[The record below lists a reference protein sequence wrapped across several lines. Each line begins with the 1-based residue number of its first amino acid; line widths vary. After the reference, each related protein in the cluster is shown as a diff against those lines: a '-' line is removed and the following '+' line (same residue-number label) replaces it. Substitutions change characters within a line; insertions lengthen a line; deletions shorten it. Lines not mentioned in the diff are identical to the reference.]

1 MVGIDYIVIVLYFL
15 GLVGVSLWVSRSIKS
30 SADMFIAG
38 RNSSWWLSGMST
50 YMTLFSASTFVIWGG
65 VAYRSG
71 FVAVL
76 IGNILGFASF
86 LVGRYLSGKWR
97 QMSIKSPGEYLTIR
111 FGKRSLNF
119 YTLLGIIGRGFHTA
133 VALYAISVVMSTL
146 MTLPEGHFMAD
157 PETGNLAVG
166 WGILILGVITLLY
179 TVLGGFL
186 AVLMTDVIQFGVLIA
201 VVIFMI
207 PLSINA
213 IGGLDNFIAG
223 APEGYFIPVS
233 GEYPWFWLI
242 LWFFVNSFTI
252 GGDWPF
258 VQRYISVPT
267 ASDARKSTYL
277 VGALYLLTPLI
288 WYFPAM
294 VFRQM
299 VPDANPEQA
308 YILMSKAVLMKG
320 MLGVMLAAMVS
331 ATLSTV
337 SGTLNVFANVFTY
350 DIYGDRHPEVDE
362 KRLIRIGRIFTF
374 AFGAAI
380 VALALLIPY
389 AGGAEK
395 VVVTVLTMI
404 IGPLYIPSVWGVF
417 SKRLTQKH
425 LLTAMIITYVC
436 SIFGLA
442 FKFSPAVRALFE
454 WINPNVLESVIGTV
468 VPVVLLMVMELRA
481 KAKGAIDPGYARVQ
495 SIIDPE
501 AEKQPSAEMARATKR
516 YSHMAVTCFVVTLLA
531 IAALLVLQLVTES
544 YELAVERI
552 MIGGVA
558 VMVGIAVVY
567 FVYRYFDS
575 KKDAKGKL

>member
-1 MVGIDYIVIVLYFL
+1 MVGIDYIVIVIYFL
-15 GLVGVSLWVSRSIKS
+15 GLIGVSMIVSRSIKS

-71 FVAVL
+71 VVAVL
-76 IGNILGFASF
+76 IGNILGLASF
-86 LVGRYLSGKWR
+86 LVGKYLSGKWR
-97 QMSIKSPGEYLTIR
+97 EMKISSPGEYLTIR

-133 VALYAISVVMSTL
+133 VALYAIAIVMSTL
-146 MTLPEGHFMAD
+146 MVLPEGHFMAGAD
-157 PETGNLAVG
+157 GHLSVS
-166 WGILILGVITLLY
+166 WGIVILGIITLLY

-186 AVLMTDVIQFGVLIA
+186 AVLMTDVIQFGVLIM

-213 IGGLDNFIAG
+213 VGGLGNFIAA
-223 APEGYFIPVS
+223 APEGYFTPVS
-233 GEYPWFWLI
+233 AEYPWFWLV
-242 LWFFVNSFTI
+242 LWVIVNSFTI

-267 ASDARKSTYL
+267 KSDAKKSTYL
-277 VGALYLLTPLI
+277 VGVLYLLTPLI

-294 VFRQM
+294 AYRM
-299 VPDANPEQA
+299 INPEANPEQA
-308 YILMSKAVLMKG
+308 YILMSDHVLMKG

-350 DIYGDRHPEVDE
+350 DIYGGKHPEVGE
-362 KRLIRIGRIFTF
+362 KGLIRVGRIFTF

-380 VALALLIPY
+380 ILLALLIPY

-404 IGPLYIPSVWGVF
+404 IGPLYVPSVWGVF
-417 SKRLTQKH
+417 SKRLTQKY
-425 LLTAMIITYVC
+425 LLIAMGITYLC
-436 SIFGLA
+436 GIFGLA
-442 FKFSPAVRALFE
+442 FKFNDTVRATFD
-454 WINPNVLESVIGTV
+454 WINPNVLEATIGTI
-468 VPVVLLMVMELRA
+468 VPMVLLGIMELWA
-481 KAKGAIDPGYARVQ
+481 KYKGTVDPGYERIQAIV
-495 SIIDPE
+495 DPNADVE
-501 AEKQPSAEMARATKR
+501 PSAEMKRATKR
-516 YSHMAVTCFVVTLLA
+516 YSHMAVTCFVVTLLS
-531 IAALLVLQLVTES
+531 IAALLVLQLFTDE
-544 YELAVERI
+544 YTPEVERI
-552 MIGGVA
+552 VIGAIV
-558 VMVGIAVVY
+558 VMTTIAVIY
-567 FVYRYFDS
+567 AIYRYIDTLRN
-575 KKDAKGKL
+575 GKS

>member
-1 MVGIDYIVIVLYFL
+1 MVGIDYIVIVIYFL
-15 GLVGVSLWVSRSIKS
+15 GLIAVSVLVSRSIKS

-65 VAYRSG
+65 VAFRSG

-86 LVGRYLSGKWR
+86 FVGRYLSGKWR
-97 QMSIKSPGEYLTIR
+97 EMKIKSPGEYLTIR

-133 VALYAISVVMSTL
+133 VALYAIAIVMSTL

-157 PETGNLAVG
+157 ASGHLAVS
-166 WGILILGVITLLY
+166 WAIVILGVITLLY
-179 TVLGGFL
+179 TILGGFL
-186 AVLMTDVIQFGVLIA
+186 AVLMTDVIQFGVLIT

-213 IGGLDNFIAG
+213 IGGLDNFVAN
-223 APEGYFIPVS
+223 APEGYFTPVS
-233 GEYPWFWLI
+233 AEYPWFWLI

-267 ASDARKSTYL
+267 VSDARKSTYL

-294 VFRQM
+294 VFRQIE
-299 VPDANPEQA
+299 PTANPEQA
-308 YILMSKAVLMKG
+308 YILMSDHVLMKG

-350 DIYGDRHPEVDE
+350 DIYGQKHPEVGE
-362 KRLIRIGRIFTF
+362 KRLILIGRIFTF

-380 VALALLIPY
+380 IALALLIPY

-395 VVVTVLTMI
+395 VVVTILTMI

-425 LLTAMIITYVC
+425 LLTAMIITYAC
-436 SIFGLA
+436 GIFGLA
-442 FKFSPAVRALFE
+442 FKFSDAVRANFE

-468 VPVVLLMVMELRA
+468 VPVILLSIMELWA
-481 KAKGAIDPGYARVQ
+481 KHKGTTDPGYERVQ
-495 SIIDPE
+495 AILDPQADRE
-501 AEKQPSAEMARATKR
+501 PSAEIKRATKR

-531 IAALLVLQLVTES
+531 IAALLVQQLIVES
-544 YELAVERI
+544 YDAAVERI
-552 MIGGVA
+552 MIGGIA

-567 FVYRYFDS
+567 AIYRYI
-575 KKDAKGKL
+575 DAKHN

>member
-1 MVGIDYIVIVLYFL
+1 
-15 GLVGVSLWVSRSIKS
+15 
-30 SADMFIAG
+30 
-38 RNSSWWLSGMST
+38 MST

-65 VAYRSG
+65 VAFRSG

-86 LVGRYLSGKWR
+86 FVGRYLSGKWR
-97 QMSIKSPGEYLTIR
+97 EMKIKSPGEYLTIR
-111 FGKRSLNF
+111 FGKSSLNF

-133 VALYAISVVMSTL
+133 VALYAIAIVMSTL

-157 PETGNLAVG
+157 ATGHLAVS
-166 WGILILGVITLLY
+166 WAIVILGVITLLY

-186 AVLMTDVIQFGVLIA
+186 AVLMTDVIQFGVLIT

-213 IGGLDNFIAG
+213 IGGLDNFIAN
-223 APEGYFIPVS
+223 APEGYFTPVS
-233 GEYPWFWLI
+233 AEYPWFWLI

-267 ASDARKSTYL
+267 VSDAKKSTYL

-294 VFRQM
+294 VFRQIE
-299 VPDANPEQA
+299 PTANPEQA
-308 YILMSKAVLMKG
+308 YILMSDHVLMKG

-350 DIYGDRHPEVDE
+350 DIYGQKHPEVGE

-380 VALALLIPY
+380 IALALLIPY

-395 VVVTVLTMI
+395 VVVTILTMI

-425 LLTAMIITYVC
+425 LLTAMIITYAC
-436 SIFGLA
+436 GIFGLA
-442 FKFSPAVRALFE
+442 FKFSEAVRANFE

-468 VPVVLLMVMELRA
+468 VPVILLSIMELWA
-481 KAKGAIDPGYARVQ
+481 KHKGTTDPGYERVQ
-495 SIIDPE
+495 AILDPQADRE
-501 AEKQPSAEMARATKR
+501 PSAEMKRATKR
-516 YSHMAVTCFVVTLLA
+516 YSHMAVSCFVVTLLA
-531 IAALLVLQLVTES
+531 IAALLVQQLIVES
-544 YELAVERI
+544 YDAAVERI
-552 MIGGVA
+552 MIGGIA

-567 FVYRYFDS
+567 AIYRYI
-575 KKDAKGKL
+575 DAKHN

>member
-1 MVGIDYIVIVLYFL
+1 MVGIDYIVIALYFL
-15 GLVGVSLWVSRSIKS
+15 GLIAVSVLVSRSIKS

-65 VAYRSG
+65 VAFRSG

-86 LVGRYLSGKWR
+86 FVGRYLTGKWR
-97 QMSIKSPGEYLTIR
+97 EMKIKSPGEYLTIR

-133 VALYAISVVMSTL
+133 VALYAIAVVMSTL
-146 MTLPEGHFMAD
+146 MTLPEGHFMA
-157 PETGNLAVG
+157 GANGHLSISWA
-166 WGILILGVITLLY
+166 IIILGVITLLY

-186 AVLMTDVIQFGVLIA
+186 AVLMTDVIQFGVLIT

-213 IGGLDNFIAG
+213 IGGLENFVAG
-223 APEGYFIPVS
+223 APDGYFTPVS
-233 GEYPWFWLI
+233 AEYPWFWLI

-267 ASDARKSTYL
+267 VSDARKSTYL

-294 VFRQM
+294 VFRQIE
-299 VPDANPEQA
+299 PGANPEQA
-308 YILMSKAVLMKG
+308 YILMSDHVLMKG

-350 DIYGDRHPEVDE
+350 DIYGQKHPEVGE
-362 KRLIRIGRIFTF
+362 KGLIRIGRIFTF

-380 VALALLIPY
+380 IALALLIPY

-395 VVVTVLTMI
+395 VVVTILTMI

-425 LLTAMIITYVC
+425 LLTAMIITYAC
-436 SIFGLA
+436 GIFGLA
-442 FKFSPAVRALFE
+442 FKFSDAVRATFE

-468 VPVVLLMVMELRA
+468 VPVILLSIMELWA
-481 KAKGAIDPGYARVQ
+481 KRKGTIDPGYARVQ
-495 SIIDPE
+495 AILDPQADIE
-501 AEKQPSAEMARATKR
+501 PSAEMKRATKH

-531 IAALLVLQLVTES
+531 IAALLVQQLITES
-544 YELAVERI
+544 YDAAVERI
-552 MIGGVA
+552 MIGGIA
-558 VMVGIAVVY
+558 VMVGIAILY
-567 FVYRYFDS
+567 AIYRYI
-575 KKDAKGKL
+575 DAKHN

>member
-15 GLVGVSLWVSRSIKS
+15 GLIGVSVWVSRSIKS

-71 FVAVL
+71 IVAAL

-86 LVGRYLSGKWR
+86 FVGRYLTGKWR
-97 QMSIKSPGEYLTIR
+97 EMKIKSPGEYLTIR
-111 FGKRSLNF
+111 FGKRSLSF
-119 YTLLGIIGRGFHTA
+119 YTLLGVIGRGFHTA
-133 VALYAISVVMSTL
+133 VALYAIAVVMSTL
-146 MTLPEGHFMAD
+146 MILPEGHFMAD
-157 PETGNLAVG
+157 AAGHLSVSWA
-166 WGILILGVITLLY
+166 ILILGVITLLY
-179 TVLGGFL
+179 TILGGFL
-186 AVLMTDVIQFGVLIA
+186 AVLMTDVVQFGVLIT

-207 PLSINA
+207 PLSIDA
-213 IGGLDNFIAG
+213 VGGFGNFVAS
-223 APEGYFIPVS
+223 APEGYFTPVS
-233 GEYPWFWLI
+233 AEYPWFWLI

-267 ASDARKSTYL
+267 ARDARKSTYL
-277 VGALYLLTPLI
+277 VGVLYLLTPII

-294 VFRQM
+294 AFRQI

-308 YILMSKAVLMKG
+308 YILMSSHVLMKG
-320 MLGVMLAAMVS
+320 MVGVMLAAMVS

-350 DIYGDRHPEVDE
+350 DIYGDKHPQVGE
-362 KRLIRIGRIFTF
+362 KGLIRVGRIFTF
-374 AFGAAI
+374 VFGAAI

-425 LLTAMIITYVC
+425 LLTAMVITYACGV
-436 SIFGLA
+436 FGLA
-442 FKFSPAVRALFE
+442 FKFSDAVRATFE

-468 VPVVLLMVMELRA
+468 VPVLLLTIMELWA
-481 KAKGAIDPGYARVQ
+481 KYKGTTDAGYERIQA
-495 SIIDPE
+495 IIDPQVDQE
-501 AEKQPSAEMARATKR
+501 PSEEMKRATKR

-531 IAALLVLQLVTES
+531 IALLLVYQLFAEQHTP
-544 YELAVERI
+544 AVERI
-552 MIGGVA
+552 MVWAVAIMIGI
-558 VMVGIAVVY
+558 GILY
-567 FVYRYFDS
+567 GVYRYI
-575 KKDAKGKL
+575 DAKRNADN

>member
-1 MVGIDYIVIVLYFL
+1 MVGIDYIVIVIYFL
-15 GLVGVSLWVSRSIKS
+15 GLIAVSVLVSRSIKS

-65 VAYRSG
+65 VAFRSG

-86 LVGRYLSGKWR
+86 FVGRYLSGKWR
-97 QMSIKSPGEYLTIR
+97 EMKIKSPGEYLTIR

-133 VALYAISVVMSTL
+133 VALYAIAIVMSTL
-146 MTLPEGHFMAD
+146 MTLPQGHFMAD
-157 PETGNLAVG
+157 ASGHLAVS
-166 WGILILGVITLLY
+166 WAIVILGVITLLY
-179 TVLGGFL
+179 TILGGFL
-186 AVLMTDVIQFGVLIA
+186 AVLMTDVIQFGVLIT

-213 IGGLDNFIAG
+213 IGGLDNFVAG
-223 APEGYFIPVS
+223 APEGYFTPVS
-233 GEYPWFWLI
+233 AEYPWFWLI

-267 ASDARKSTYL
+267 VSDAKKSTYL
-277 VGALYLLTPLI
+277 VGVLYLLTPLI

-294 VFRQM
+294 VFRQIE
-299 VPDANPEQA
+299 PTANPEQA
-308 YILMSKAVLMKG
+308 YILMSDHVLMKG

-350 DIYGDRHPEVDE
+350 DIYGQKHPEVGE
-362 KRLIRIGRIFTF
+362 KGLIRIGRIFTF

-380 VALALLIPY
+380 IALALLIPY

-395 VVVTVLTMI
+395 VVVTILTMI

-425 LLTAMIITYVC
+425 LLTAMIITYAC
-436 SIFGLA
+436 GIFGLA
-442 FKFSPAVRALFE
+442 FKFSDAVRANFE

-468 VPVVLLMVMELRA
+468 VPVILLSIMELWA
-481 KAKGAIDPGYARVQ
+481 KRKGTIDPGYARVQ
-495 SIIDPE
+495 AILDPQADTE
-501 AEKQPSAEMARATKR
+501 PSAEMKRATKR

-531 IAALLVLQLVTES
+531 IAALLVQQLFTES
-544 YELAVERI
+544 YDAAVERI
-552 MIGGVA
+552 MIGGIV

-567 FVYRYFDS
+567 AIYRYI
-575 KKDAKGKL
+575 DAKHN

>member
-1 MVGIDYIVIVLYFL
+1 MVGIDYIVIVIYFL
-15 GLVGVSLWVSRSIKS
+15 GLIGVSVWVSRSIKS

-97 QMSIKSPGEYLTIR
+97 QMKIKSPGEYLTIR
-111 FGKRSLNF
+111 FGKRSLDF

-146 MTLPEGHFMAD
+146 MVLPEGHFMAGAD
-157 PETGNLAVG
+157 GHLSVG
-166 WGILILGVITLLY
+166 WGIIILGVITLLY

-186 AVLMTDVIQFGVLIA
+186 AVLMTDVVQFGVLIT

-213 IGGLDNFIAG
+213 VGGLDNFIAS
-223 APEGYFIPVS
+223 APEGYFTPVS
-233 GEYPWFWLI
+233 AEYPWFWLI

-267 ASDARKSTYL
+267 VKDARKSTYL
-277 VGALYLLTPLI
+277 VGVLYLLTPLI

-294 VFRQM
+294 AFRQI

-308 YILMSKAVLMKG
+308 YILMSHHVLMKG

-350 DIYGDRHPEVDE
+350 DIYGRKHPEVGE
-362 KRLIRIGRIFTF
+362 KGLIRTGRIFTF

-417 SKRLTQKH
+417 SKRLNQRH
-425 LLTAMIITYVC
+425 LLTAMIITYGC
-436 SIFGLA
+436 GIFGLA
-442 FKFSPAVRALFE
+442 FKFSPAVRASFE

-468 VPVVLLMVMELRA
+468 VPATLLAIMELWERY
-481 KAKGAIDPGYARVQ
+481 KGRFDDGYQRVQ
-495 SIIDPE
+495 QIIDPDAD
-501 AEKQPSAEMARATKR
+501 AEPTVEMKRATTH
-516 YSHMAVTCFVVTLLA
+516 YSHMAITCFVVTLLA
-531 IAALLVLQLVTES
+531 IAALLLLQLFTGS
-544 YELAVERI
+544 YSAAVERI
-552 MIGGVA
+552 MIGGVT
-558 VMVGIAVVY
+558 VMVGIAIVY
-567 FVYRYFDS
+567 AIYRYIYAR
-575 KKDAKGKL
+575 KN

>member
-15 GLVGVSLWVSRSIKS
+15 GLIAVSVLVSRSIKS

-65 VAYRSG
+65 VAFRSG

-86 LVGRYLSGKWR
+86 FVGRYLSGKWR
-97 QMSIKSPGEYLTIR
+97 EMKIKSPGEYLTIR

-133 VALYAISVVMSTL
+133 VALYAIAIVMSTL
-146 MTLPEGHFMAD
+146 MTLPEGHYMAD
-157 PETGNLAVG
+157 ASGHLAVS
-166 WGILILGVITLLY
+166 WAIVILGIITLLY
-179 TVLGGFL
+179 TILGGFL
-186 AVLMTDVIQFGVLIA
+186 AVLMTDVIQFGVLIT

-213 IGGLDNFIAG
+213 IGGLDNFVAN
-223 APEGYFIPVS
+223 APEGYFTPVS
-233 GEYPWFWLI
+233 AEYPWFWLI

-267 ASDARKSTYL
+267 VSDAKKSTYL

-294 VFRQM
+294 VFRQIE
-299 VPDANPEQA
+299 PTANPEQA
-308 YILMSKAVLMKG
+308 YILMSDHVLMKG

-350 DIYGDRHPEVDE
+350 DIYGKKHPEVGE
-362 KRLIRIGRIFTF
+362 KGLIRIGRIFTF

-380 VALALLIPY
+380 IALALLIPY

-395 VVVTVLTMI
+395 VVVTILTMI

-425 LLTAMIITYVC
+425 LLTAMIITYAC
-436 SIFGLA
+436 GIFGLA
-442 FKFSPAVRALFE
+442 FKFSDAVRANFE

-468 VPVVLLMVMELRA
+468 VPVILLAIMELWA
-481 KAKGAIDPGYARVQ
+481 KHKGTIDPGYARVQ
-495 SIIDPE
+495 AILDPQADTE
-501 AEKQPSAEMARATKR
+501 PSAEMKRATKR

-531 IAALLVLQLVTES
+531 IAALLVQQLFTES
-544 YELAVERI
+544 YDAAVERI
-552 MIGGVA
+552 MVGGIA

-567 FVYRYFDS
+567 ANYRYI
-575 KKDAKGKL
+575 DAKHN

>member
-15 GLVGVSLWVSRSIKS
+15 GLIAVSLLVSRRIKS

-71 FVAVL
+71 IVAAL

-86 LVGRYLSGKWR
+86 FIGRYLSGKWR
-97 QMSIKSPGEYLTIR
+97 EMKIKSPGEYLTIR
-111 FGKRSLNF
+111 FGKHSLSF

-133 VALYAISVVMSTL
+133 VALYAISIVMSTL
-146 MTLPEGHFMAD
+146 MVLPEGHFMAGAD
-157 PETGNLAVG
+157 GHLSVS
-166 WGILILGVITLLY
+166 WGIIILGVITLLY

-186 AVLMTDVIQFGVLIA
+186 AVLMTDVIQFGVLIT
-201 VVIFMI
+201 VVMFMI

-213 IGGLDNFIAG
+213 VGGLENFVAS
-223 APEGYFIPVS
+223 APEGYFTPVS
-233 GEYPWFWLI
+233 NEYPWFWLI

-267 ASDARKSTYL
+267 VSDARKSTYL
-277 VGALYLLTPLI
+277 VGVLYLLTPII

-294 VFRQM
+294 AFRQI

-308 YILMSKAVLMKG
+308 YILMSEHVLMKG

-350 DIYGDRHPEVDE
+350 DIYGQKHPEVGE
-362 KRLIRIGRIFTF
+362 KGLIRTGRIFTF
-374 AFGAAI
+374 AFGTAI
-380 VALALLIPY
+380 TLLALLIPY

-425 LLTAMIITYVC
+425 LLSAMVITYC
-436 SIFGLA
+436 CGIFGLA
-442 FKFSPAVRALFE
+442 FKFSPTVRATFE

-468 VPVVLLMVMELRA
+468 VPVVLLTLMELWA
-481 KAKGAIDPGYARVQ
+481 KHKGTTDPGYERIQA
-495 SIIDPE
+495 IIDPDANIE
-501 AEKQPSAEMARATKR
+501 PSAEMKQATKN
-516 YSHMAVTCFVVTLLA
+516 YSHMAITCFIVTLLA
-531 IAALLVLQLVTES
+531 IATLLLLQLFTES
-544 YELAVERI
+544 YSTDTENV
-552 MIGGVA
+552 MIGGIA
-558 VMVGIAVVY
+558 IMVGIAVVY
-567 FVYRYFDS
+567 AIYRYFD
-575 KKDAKGKL
+575 AKRN

>member
-1 MVGIDYIVIVLYFL
+1 MVGIDYIVIVIYFL
-15 GLVGVSLWVSRSIKS
+15 GLIAVSVLVSRSIKS

-65 VAYRSG
+65 VAFRSG

-86 LVGRYLSGKWR
+86 FVGRYLSGKWR
-97 QMSIKSPGEYLTIR
+97 EMKIKSPGEYLTIR

-133 VALYAISVVMSTL
+133 VALYAIAIVMSTL
-146 MTLPEGHFMAD
+146 MSLPQGHFMAD
-157 PETGNLAVG
+157 ASGHLAVS
-166 WGILILGVITLLY
+166 WAIVILGVITLLY
-179 TVLGGFL
+179 TILGGFL
-186 AVLMTDVIQFGVLIA
+186 AVLMTDVIQFGVLIT

-213 IGGLDNFIAG
+213 IGGLDNFVAG
-223 APEGYFIPVS
+223 APEGYFTPVS
-233 GEYPWFWLI
+233 AEYPWFWLI

-267 ASDARKSTYL
+267 VSDARKSTYL

-294 VFRQM
+294 VFRQIE
-299 VPDANPEQA
+299 PTANPEQA
-308 YILMSKAVLMKG
+308 YILMSDHVLMKG

-350 DIYGDRHPEVDE
+350 DIYGQKHPEVGE
-362 KRLIRIGRIFTF
+362 KGLIRIGRIFTF

-380 VALALLIPY
+380 IALALLIPY

-395 VVVTVLTMI
+395 VVVTILTMI

-425 LLTAMIITYVC
+425 LLTAMIITYAC
-436 SIFGLA
+436 GIFGLA
-442 FKFSPAVRALFE
+442 FKFSDAVRANFE

-468 VPVVLLMVMELRA
+468 VPVILLAIMEIRA
-481 KAKGAIDPGYARVQ
+481 KIKGTIDPGYERVQ
-495 SIIDPE
+495 AILDPE
-501 AEKQPSAEMARATKR
+501 ADTEPSAEMKRATKR

-531 IAALLVLQLVTES
+531 IAALLVQQLFTES
-544 YELAVERI
+544 YDAAVERI
-552 MIGGVA
+552 MIGGIA
-558 VMVGIAVVY
+558 VMVGIAAVY
-567 FVYRYFDS
+567 AIYRYI
-575 KKDAKGKL
+575 DAKHN

>member
-1 MVGIDYIVIVLYFL
+1 MVGIDYIVILLYFL
-15 GLVGVSLWVSRSIKS
+15 GLIGVSVWVSKSINS

-71 FVAVL
+71 IVAAL

-97 QMSIKSPGEYLTIR
+97 EMKIKSPGEYLTIR
-111 FGKRSLNF
+111 FGKRSLSF
-119 YTLLGIIGRGFHTA
+119 YTLVGIIGRGFHTA

-146 MTLPEGHFMAD
+146 MVLPEGHFMAD
-157 PETGNLAVG
+157 ATGHLSVS
-166 WGILILGVITLLY
+166 WGIVILGVITLLY

-186 AVLMTDVIQFGVLIA
+186 AVLMTDVIQFGVLIS

-207 PLSINA
+207 PLSIDA
-213 IGGLDNFIAG
+213 VGGLENFFAS
-223 APEGYFIPVS
+223 APEGYFTPVS
-233 GEYPWFWLI
+233 AEYPWFWLI
-242 LWFFVNSFTI
+242 LWLFVNSFTI

-267 ASDARKSTYL
+267 VKDARKSTYL
-277 VGALYLLTPLI
+277 VGVFYLLTPII

-294 VFRQM
+294 AFRQI

-308 YILMSKAVLMKG
+308 YILMSSHVLMKG

-350 DIYGDRHPEVDE
+350 DIYGEKHPDVGE
-362 KRLIRIGRIFTF
+362 KRLIRIGRLFTF
-374 AFGAAI
+374 IFGSVI
-380 VALALLIPY
+380 TALALLIPY

-417 SKRLTQKH
+417 SKRLNERH
-425 LLTAMIITYVC
+425 LLTAMIITYAC
-436 SIFGLA
+436 GIFGLA
-442 FKFSPAVRALFE
+442 FKFSDAVRATFE

-468 VPVVLLMVMELRA
+468 VPVILLSIMELWA
-481 KAKGAIDPGYARVQ
+481 KYKGTTDAGYERVQ
-495 SIIDPE
+495 TIVDPQANVE
-501 AEKQPSAEMARATKR
+501 PSAEMKRATKR
-516 YSHMAVTCFVVTLLA
+516 YSHMAITCFVVTLFA
-531 IAALLVLQLVTES
+531 IALLLAFQLFAEN
-544 YELAVERI
+544 YAPAVERI
-552 MIGGVA
+552 MIWAVA
-558 VMVGIAVVY
+558 IMSGLAVAYVI
-567 FVYRYFDS
+567 YRYI
-575 KKDAKGKL
+575 DAKR

>member
-15 GLVGVSLWVSRSIKS
+15 GLIAVSLLVSRRIKS

-71 FVAVL
+71 IVAAL
-76 IGNILGFASF
+76 IGNILGLASF
-86 LVGRYLSGKWR
+86 FIGRHLSGKWR
-97 QMSIKSPGEYLTIR
+97 EMKIKSPGEYLTIR
-111 FGKRSLNF
+111 FGKHSLSF

-133 VALYAISVVMSTL
+133 VALYAISIVMSTL
-146 MTLPEGHFMAD
+146 MVLPEGHFMAGAD
-157 PETGNLAVG
+157 GHLSVS
-166 WGILILGVITLLY
+166 WGIIILGVITLLY

-186 AVLMTDVIQFGVLIA
+186 AVLMTDVIQFGVLIT

-213 IGGLDNFIAG
+213 VGGLENFVAS
-223 APEGYFIPVS
+223 APEGYFTPVS
-233 GEYPWFWLI
+233 NEYPWFWLI

-267 ASDARKSTYL
+267 VSDARKSTYL
-277 VGALYLLTPLI
+277 VGVLYLLTPII

-294 VFRQM
+294 AFRQI

-308 YILMSKAVLMKG
+308 YILMSEHVLMKG

-350 DIYGDRHPEVDE
+350 DIYGQKHPEVGE
-362 KRLIRIGRIFTF
+362 KGLIRTGRIFTF
-374 AFGAAI
+374 AFGTAI
-380 VALALLIPY
+380 TLLALLIPY

-425 LLTAMIITYVC
+425 LLSAMVITYC
-436 SIFGLA
+436 CGIFGLA
-442 FKFSPAVRALFE
+442 FKFSPTVRATFE

-468 VPVVLLMVMELRA
+468 VPVVLLTLMELWA
-481 KAKGAIDPGYARVQ
+481 KHKGTTDPGYERIQA
-495 SIIDPE
+495 IIDPDANIE
-501 AEKQPSAEMARATKR
+501 PSAEMKQATKN
-516 YSHMAVTCFVVTLLA
+516 YSHMAITCFVVTLLA
-531 IAALLVLQLVTES
+531 IAALLLLQLFTES
-544 YELAVERI
+544 YSTDTENV
-552 MIGGVA
+552 MIGGIA
-558 VMVGIAVVY
+558 IMVGIAVVY
-567 FVYRYFDS
+567 AIYRYFD
-575 KKDAKGKL
+575 AKHN

>member
-1 MVGIDYIVIVLYFL
+1 MVGIDYIVIVIYFL
-15 GLVGVSLWVSRSIKS
+15 GLIAVSVLVSRSIKS

-65 VAYRSG
+65 VAFRSG

-86 LVGRYLSGKWR
+86 FVGRYLSGKWR
-97 QMSIKSPGEYLTIR
+97 EMRIKSPGEYLTIR

-133 VALYAISVVMSTL
+133 VALYAIAIVMSTL

-157 PETGNLAVG
+157 ASGHLAVS
-166 WGILILGVITLLY
+166 WAIVILGVITLLY
-179 TVLGGFL
+179 TILGGFL
-186 AVLMTDVIQFGVLIA
+186 AVLMTDVIQFGVLIT

-213 IGGLDNFIAG
+213 IGGLDNFIAN
-223 APEGYFIPVS
+223 APEGYFTPVS
-233 GEYPWFWLI
+233 AEYPWFWLI

-267 ASDARKSTYL
+267 VSDAKKSTYL

-294 VFRQM
+294 VFRQIE
-299 VPDANPEQA
+299 PTANPEQA
-308 YILMSKAVLMKG
+308 YILMSDHVLMKG

-350 DIYGDRHPEVDE
+350 DIYGQKHPEVGE

-380 VALALLIPY
+380 IALALLIPY

-395 VVVTVLTMI
+395 VVVTILTMI

-425 LLTAMIITYVC
+425 LLTAMIITYAC
-436 SIFGLA
+436 GIFGLA
-442 FKFSPAVRALFE
+442 FKFSDAVRANFE

-468 VPVVLLMVMELRA
+468 VPVILLSIMELWA
-481 KAKGAIDPGYARVQ
+481 KHKGTTDPGYERVQ
-495 SIIDPE
+495 AILDPQADRE
-501 AEKQPSAEMARATKR
+501 PSAEIKRATKR

-531 IAALLVLQLVTES
+531 IAALLVQQLIVES
-544 YELAVERI
+544 YDAAVERI
-552 MIGGVA
+552 MIGGIA

-567 FVYRYFDS
+567 AIYRYI
-575 KKDAKGKL
+575 DAKHN

>member
-15 GLVGVSLWVSRSIKS
+15 GLIGVSIWVSRSIKS

-71 FVAVL
+71 FVAAL

-86 LVGRYLSGKWR
+86 FVGRYLTGKWR
-97 QMSIKSPGEYLTIR
+97 EMKIKSPGEYLTIR
-111 FGKRSLNF
+111 FGKRSLSF

-133 VALYAISVVMSTL
+133 VALYAIAIVMSTL
-146 MTLPEGHFMAD
+146 MTLPEGHFMAGAD
-157 PETGNLAVG
+157 GHLSVSWA
-166 WGILILGVITLLY
+166 ILILGIITLLY
-179 TVLGGFL
+179 TILGGFL
-186 AVLMTDVIQFGVLIA
+186 AVLMTDVVQFGVLIT
-201 VVIFMI
+201 VVLFMI
-207 PLSINA
+207 PLSIDA
-213 IGGLDNFIAG
+213 VGGLDAFVAG
-223 APEGYFIPVS
+223 APEGYFTPVS
-233 GEYPWFWLI
+233 AEYPWFWLI

-267 ASDARKSTYL
+267 VKDARKSTYL
-277 VGALYLLTPLI
+277 VGALYLLTPII

-294 VFRQM
+294 AFRQI

-308 YILMSKAVLMKG
+308 YILMSNHVLMKG

-350 DIYGDRHPEVDE
+350 DIYGDKHPEVSE
-362 KRLIRIGRIFTF
+362 KKLIRIGRLFTLIF
-374 AFGAAI
+374 GSAI
-380 VALALLIPY
+380 VLLSLLIPY

-425 LLTAMIITYVC
+425 LLVAMIITYGC
-436 SIFGLA
+436 SIFGLL
-442 FKFSPAVRALFE
+442 FKFNEAVRATFE

-468 VPVVLLMVMELRA
+468 VPVILLAVMELWA
-481 KAKGAIDPGYARVQ
+481 KHKGTTDPGYERVQ
-495 SIIDPE
+495 AIMDPDANKE
-501 AEKQPSAEMARATKR
+501 PSAEMKLATKR
-516 YSHMAVTCFVVTLLA
+516 YSLMAVQCFVITLLA
-531 IAALLVLQLVTES
+531 IAALLVLQLFTDDHTP
-544 YELAVERI
+544 AVERI
-552 MIGGVA
+552 MVGGVA

-567 FVYRYFDS
+567 AIYRFID
-575 KKDAKGKL
+575 KRRDEKR

>member
-1 MVGIDYIVIVLYFL
+1 MVGIDYLVIVIYFL
-15 GLVGVSLWVSRSIKS
+15 GLIGVSVLVSRSIKS

-71 FVAVL
+71 IVAAL

-97 QMSIKSPGEYLTIR
+97 EMKIKSPGEYLTIR
-111 FGKRSLNF
+111 FGQRSLNF

-133 VALYAISVVMSTL
+133 VALYAIAIVMSTL

-157 PETGNLAVG
+157 ASGHLAIS
-166 WGILILGVITLLY
+166 WAILILGVITLLY

-186 AVLMTDVIQFGVLIA
+186 AVLMTDVIQFGVLIT
-201 VVIFMI
+201 VVVFMI

-213 IGGLDNFIAG
+213 LGGIENLFAN
-223 APEGYFIPVS
+223 APEGYFTPVS
-233 GEYPWFWLI
+233 AEYPWFWLI

-267 ASDARKSTYL
+267 VKDARKSTYL
-277 VGALYLLTPLI
+277 VGALYLLTPII

-294 VFRQM
+294 AFRQI

-308 YILMSKAVLMKG
+308 YNLMSEHVLMKG

-350 DIYGDRHPEVDE
+350 DIYGRKHKDVGE
-362 KRLIRIGRIFTF
+362 KGLIRTGRIFTLT
-374 AFGAAI
+374 FGVAI

-425 LLTAMIITYVC
+425 LLTAMIITYAC
-436 SIFGLA
+436 GIFGLA
-442 FKFSPAVRALFE
+442 FKFSPAVRASFE

-468 VPVVLLMVMELRA
+468 VPVTLLAIMELWA
-481 KAKGAIDPGYARVQ
+481 KHKGTIDPGYERIQAIV
-495 SIIDPE
+495 DPE
-501 AEKQPSAEMARATKR
+501 ADVEPTAEMKRATKR
-516 YSHMAVTCFVVTLLA
+516 YSHMAITCFVVTLAA
-531 IAALLVLQLVTES
+531 IALLLVQQLVMES
-544 YELAVERI
+544 YEEAVERI
-552 MIGGVA
+552 MVGGVA
-558 VMVGIAVVY
+558 VMSGIAIIYV
-567 FVYRYFDS
+567 VYRYFDS
-575 KKDAKGKL
+575 KKNADN

>member
-1 MVGIDYIVIVLYFL
+1 MVGIDYIVIVIYFL
-15 GLVGVSLWVSRSIKS
+15 GLIAVSVLVSRSIKS

-65 VAYRSG
+65 VAFRSG

-86 LVGRYLSGKWR
+86 FVGRYLSGKWR
-97 QMSIKSPGEYLTIR
+97 EMKIKSPGEYLTIR
-111 FGKRSLNF
+111 FGKSSLNF

-133 VALYAISVVMSTL
+133 VALYAIAIVMSTL

-157 PETGNLAVG
+157 ATGHLAVS
-166 WGILILGVITLLY
+166 WAIVILGVITLLY

-186 AVLMTDVIQFGVLIA
+186 AVLMTDVIQFGVLIT

-213 IGGLDNFIAG
+213 IGGLDNFIAN
-223 APEGYFIPVS
+223 APEGYFTPVS
-233 GEYPWFWLI
+233 AEYPWFWLI

-267 ASDARKSTYL
+267 VSDARKSTYL

-294 VFRQM
+294 VFRQIE
-299 VPDANPEQA
+299 PTANPEQA
-308 YILMSKAVLMKG
+308 YILMSDHVLMKG

-350 DIYGDRHPEVDE
+350 DIYGQKHPEVGE

-380 VALALLIPY
+380 IALALLIPY

-395 VVVTVLTMI
+395 VVVTILTMI

-425 LLTAMIITYVC
+425 LLTAMIITYAC
-436 SIFGLA
+436 GIFGLA
-442 FKFSPAVRALFE
+442 FKFSDAVRANFE

-468 VPVVLLMVMELRA
+468 VPVILLSIMELWA
-481 KAKGAIDPGYARVQ
+481 KHKGTTDPGYERVQ
-495 SIIDPE
+495 AILDPQADRE
-501 AEKQPSAEMARATKR
+501 PSAEIKRATKR

-531 IAALLVLQLVTES
+531 IATLLVQQLIAES
-544 YELAVERI
+544 YDAAVERI
-552 MIGGVA
+552 MIGGIA

-567 FVYRYFDS
+567 AIYRYI
-575 KKDAKGKL
+575 DAKHN

>member
-1 MVGIDYIVIVLYFL
+1 MVGIDYIVIVIYFL
-15 GLVGVSLWVSRSIKS
+15 GLIAVSVLVSRSIKS

-65 VAYRSG
+65 VAFRSG

-86 LVGRYLSGKWR
+86 FVGRYLSGKWR
-97 QMSIKSPGEYLTIR
+97 EMKIKSPGEYLTIR

-133 VALYAISVVMSTL
+133 VALYAIAIVMSTL

-157 PETGNLAVG
+157 ASGHLAVS
-166 WGILILGVITLLY
+166 WAIVILGVITLLY
-179 TVLGGFL
+179 TILGGFL
-186 AVLMTDVIQFGVLIA
+186 AVLMTDVIQFGVLIT

-213 IGGLDNFIAG
+213 IGGLDNFIAN
-223 APEGYFIPVS
+223 APEGYFTPVS
-233 GEYPWFWLI
+233 AEYPWFWLI

-267 ASDARKSTYL
+267 VSDARKSTYL

-294 VFRQM
+294 VFRQIE
-299 VPDANPEQA
+299 PTANPEQA
-308 YILMSKAVLMKG
+308 YILMSDHVLMKG

-350 DIYGDRHPEVDE
+350 DIYGQKHPEVGE
-362 KRLIRIGRIFTF
+362 KGLIRIGRIFTF

-380 VALALLIPY
+380 IALALLIPY

-395 VVVTVLTMI
+395 VVVTILTMI

-425 LLTAMIITYVC
+425 LLTAMIITYAC
-436 SIFGLA
+436 GIFGLA
-442 FKFSPAVRALFE
+442 FKFSDAVRANFE

-468 VPVVLLMVMELRA
+468 VPVILLSIMELWA
-481 KAKGAIDPGYARVQ
+481 KHKGTIDPGYARVQ
-495 SIIDPE
+495 AILDPQADTE
-501 AEKQPSAEMARATKR
+501 PSAEMKRATKR

-531 IAALLVLQLVTES
+531 IAVLLVQQLFTES
-544 YELAVERI
+544 YDAAVERI
-552 MIGGVA
+552 MIGGIA

-567 FVYRYFDS
+567 AIYRYI
-575 KKDAKGKL
+575 DAKHN

>member
-15 GLVGVSLWVSRSIKS
+15 GLIAVSVLVSRSIKS

-65 VAYRSG
+65 VAFRSG

-86 LVGRYLSGKWR
+86 FVGRYLTGKWR
-97 QMSIKSPGEYLTIR
+97 EMKIKSPGEYLTIR

-133 VALYAISVVMSTL
+133 VALYAIAVVMSTL
-146 MTLPEGHFMAD
+146 MTLPEGHLMA
-157 PETGNLAVG
+157 GVNGHLSISWA
-166 WGILILGVITLLY
+166 IIILGVITLLY

-186 AVLMTDVIQFGVLIA
+186 AVLMTDVIQFGVLIT

-213 IGGLDNFIAG
+213 IGGLENFVAG
-223 APEGYFIPVS
+223 APDGYFTPVS
-233 GEYPWFWLI
+233 AEYPWFWLI

-267 ASDARKSTYL
+267 VSDARKSTYL

-294 VFRQM
+294 VFRQIE
-299 VPDANPEQA
+299 PGANPEQA
-308 YILMSKAVLMKG
+308 YILMSDHVLMKG

-350 DIYGDRHPEVDE
+350 DIYGQKHPEVGE
-362 KRLIRIGRIFTF
+362 KGLIRIGRIFTF

-380 VALALLIPY
+380 IALALLIPY

-395 VVVTVLTMI
+395 VVVTILTMI

-425 LLTAMIITYVC
+425 LLTAMIITYAC
-436 SIFGLA
+436 GIFGLA
-442 FKFSPAVRALFE
+442 FKFSDAVRATFE

-468 VPVVLLMVMELRA
+468 VPVILLAIMEIRA
-481 KAKGAIDPGYARVQ
+481 KIKGTIDPGYERVQ
-495 SIIDPE
+495 AILDPE
-501 AEKQPSAEMARATKR
+501 ADTEPSAEMKRATKR

-531 IAALLVLQLVTES
+531 IAALLVQQLITES
-544 YELAVERI
+544 YDAAVERI
-552 MIGGVA
+552 MIGGIA
-558 VMVGIAVVY
+558 VMVGIAILY
-567 FVYRYFDS
+567 AIYRYI
-575 KKDAKGKL
+575 DAKRN

>member
-1 MVGIDYIVIVLYFL
+1 
-15 GLVGVSLWVSRSIKS
+15 
-30 SADMFIAG
+30 
-38 RNSSWWLSGMST
+38 MST

-65 VAYRSG
+65 VAFRSG

-86 LVGRYLSGKWR
+86 FVGRYLTSKWR
-97 QMSIKSPGEYLTIR
+97 EMKIKSPGEYLTIR
-111 FGKRSLNF
+111 FGKHSLNF

-133 VALYAISVVMSTL
+133 VALYAIAIVMSTL

-157 PETGNLAVG
+157 ATGHLAVS
-166 WGILILGVITLLY
+166 WAIVILGVITLLY

-186 AVLMTDVIQFGVLIA
+186 AVLMTDVIQFGVLIT

-213 IGGLDNFIAG
+213 VGGLDNFIAN
-223 APEGYFIPVS
+223 APEGYFTPVS
-233 GEYPWFWLI
+233 AEYPWFWLI

-267 ASDARKSTYL
+267 VSDARKSTYL

-294 VFRQM
+294 VFRQIE
-299 VPDANPEQA
+299 PTANPEQA
-308 YILMSKAVLMKG
+308 YILMSDHVLMKG

-350 DIYGDRHPEVDE
+350 DIYGQKHPEVGE

-380 VALALLIPY
+380 IALALLIPY

-395 VVVTVLTMI
+395 VVVTILTMI

-425 LLTAMIITYVC
+425 LLTAMIITYAC
-436 SIFGLA
+436 GIFGLA
-442 FKFSPAVRALFE
+442 FKFSDAVRANFE

-468 VPVVLLMVMELRA
+468 VPVILLAIMEIRA
-481 KAKGAIDPGYARVQ
+481 KIKGTIDPGYERVQ
-495 SIIDPE
+495 AILDPE
-501 AEKQPSAEMARATKR
+501 ADTEPSAEMKRATKR
-516 YSHMAVTCFVVTLLA
+516 YSHMAVTCFVITLLA
-531 IAALLVLQLVTES
+531 IAALLVQQLIVES
-544 YELAVERI
+544 YDAAVERI
-552 MIGGVA
+552 MIGGIA

-567 FVYRYFDS
+567 AIYRYI
-575 KKDAKGKL
+575 DAKHN

>member
-1 MVGIDYIVIVLYFL
+1 MVEIDYIVIVLYFL
-15 GLVGVSLWVSRSIKS
+15 GLIAVSVLVSRSIKS

-65 VAYRSG
+65 VAFRSG

-86 LVGRYLSGKWR
+86 FVGRYLTGKWR
-97 QMSIKSPGEYLTIR
+97 EMKIKSPGEYLTIR

-133 VALYAISVVMSTL
+133 VALYAIAVVMSTL
-146 MTLPEGHFMAD
+146 MTLPEGHLMA
-157 PETGNLAVG
+157 GANGHLSISWA
-166 WGILILGVITLLY
+166 IIILGVITLLY

-186 AVLMTDVIQFGVLIA
+186 AVLMTDVIQFGVLIT

-213 IGGLDNFIAG
+213 IGGLENFVAG
-223 APEGYFIPVS
+223 APDGYFTPVS
-233 GEYPWFWLI
+233 AEYPWFWLI

-267 ASDARKSTYL
+267 VSDARKSTYL

-294 VFRQM
+294 VFRQIE
-299 VPDANPEQA
+299 PGANPEQA
-308 YILMSKAVLMKG
+308 YILMSDHVLMKG

-350 DIYGDRHPEVDE
+350 DIYGQKHPEVGE
-362 KRLIRIGRIFTF
+362 KGLIRIGRIFTF

-380 VALALLIPY
+380 IALALLIPY

-395 VVVTVLTMI
+395 VVVTILTMI

-425 LLTAMIITYVC
+425 LLTAMIITYAC
-436 SIFGLA
+436 GIFGLA
-442 FKFSPAVRALFE
+442 FKFSDAVRATFE

-468 VPVVLLMVMELRA
+468 VPVILLAIMEIRA
-481 KAKGAIDPGYARVQ
+481 KIKGTIDPGYERVQ
-495 SIIDPE
+495 AILDPDADTE
-501 AEKQPSAEMARATKR
+501 PSAEMKRATKR

-531 IAALLVLQLVTES
+531 IAALLVQQLITES
-544 YELAVERI
+544 YDAAVERI
-552 MIGGVA
+552 MIGGIA
-558 VMVGIAVVY
+558 VMVGIAILY
-567 FVYRYFDS
+567 AIYRYI
-575 KKDAKGKL
+575 DAKRN

>member
-1 MVGIDYIVIVLYFL
+1 MVGIDYIVIVIYFL
-15 GLVGVSLWVSRSIKS
+15 GLIAVSVLVSRSIKS

-65 VAYRSG
+65 VAFRSG

-86 LVGRYLSGKWR
+86 FVGRYLSGKWR
-97 QMSIKSPGEYLTIR
+97 EMKIKSPGEYLTIR

-133 VALYAISVVMSTL
+133 VALYAIAIVMSTL
-146 MTLPEGHFMAD
+146 MTLPQGHFMAD
-157 PETGNLAVG
+157 ASGHLAVS
-166 WGILILGVITLLY
+166 WAIVILGIIPLLY
-179 TVLGGFL
+179 TILGGFL
-186 AVLMTDVIQFGVLIA
+186 AVLMTDVIQFGVLIT

-213 IGGLDNFIAG
+213 IGGLDNFVAN
-223 APEGYFIPVS
+223 APEGYFTPVS
-233 GEYPWFWLI
+233 AEYPWFWLI

-267 ASDARKSTYL
+267 VSDAKKSTYL

-294 VFRQM
+294 VFRQIE
-299 VPDANPEQA
+299 PTANPEQA
-308 YILMSKAVLMKG
+308 YILMSDHVLMKG

-350 DIYGDRHPEVDE
+350 DIYGQKHPEVGE
-362 KRLIRIGRIFTF
+362 KGLIRIGRIFTF
-374 AFGAAI
+374 AFGATI
-380 VALALLIPY
+380 IALALLIPY

-395 VVVTVLTMI
+395 VVVTILTMI
-404 IGPLYIPSVWGVF
+404 IGPIYIPSVWGVI

-425 LLTAMIITYVC
+425 LLTAMIITYAC
-436 SIFGLA
+436 GIFGLA
-442 FKFSPAVRALFE
+442 FKFSDAVRANFE

-468 VPVVLLMVMELRA
+468 VPVILLAIMELWA
-481 KAKGAIDPGYARVQ
+481 KHKGTIDPGYARVQ
-495 SIIDPE
+495 AILDPQADTE
-501 AEKQPSAEMARATKR
+501 PSAEMKRATKR

-531 IAALLVLQLVTES
+531 IAALLVQQLFTES
-544 YELAVERI
+544 YDAAVERI
-552 MIGGVA
+552 MIGGIA

-567 FVYRYFDS
+567 AIYRYI
-575 KKDAKGKL
+575 DAKHN

>member
-1 MVGIDYIVIVLYFL
+1 
-15 GLVGVSLWVSRSIKS
+15 
-30 SADMFIAG
+30 
-38 RNSSWWLSGMST
+38 MST

-65 VAYRSG
+65 VAFRSG

-86 LVGRYLSGKWR
+86 FVGRYLSGKWR
-97 QMSIKSPGEYLTIR
+97 EMRIKSPGEYLTIR

-133 VALYAISVVMSTL
+133 VALYAIAIVMSTL

-157 PETGNLAVG
+157 ASGHLAVS
-166 WGILILGVITLLY
+166 WAIVILGVITLLY
-179 TVLGGFL
+179 TILGGFL
-186 AVLMTDVIQFGVLIA
+186 AVLMTDVIQFGVLIT
-201 VVIFMI
+201 VIIFMI

-213 IGGLDNFIAG
+213 IGGLDNFIAN
-223 APEGYFIPVS
+223 APEGYFTPVS
-233 GEYPWFWLI
+233 AEYPWFWLI

-258 VQRYISVPT
+258 VQRYIGVPT
-267 ASDARKSTYL
+267 VSDARKSTYL

-294 VFRQM
+294 VFRQIE
-299 VPDANPEQA
+299 PTANPEQA
-308 YILMSKAVLMKG
+308 YILMSDHVLMKG

-350 DIYGDRHPEVDE
+350 DIYGQKHPEVGE

-380 VALALLIPY
+380 IALALLIPY

-395 VVVTVLTMI
+395 VVVTILTMI

-425 LLTAMIITYVC
+425 LLTAMIITYAC
-436 SIFGLA
+436 GIFGLA
-442 FKFSPAVRALFE
+442 FKFSDAVRANFE

-468 VPVVLLMVMELRA
+468 VPVILLSIMELWA
-481 KAKGAIDPGYARVQ
+481 KHKGTTDPGYERVQ
-495 SIIDPE
+495 AILDPQ
-501 AEKQPSAEMARATKR
+501 ADTKPSAEMKRATKR

-531 IAALLVLQLVTES
+531 IAALLVQQLIVES
-544 YELAVERI
+544 YDADVERI
-552 MIGGVA
+552 MIGGIA

-567 FVYRYFDS
+567 AIYRYI
-575 KKDAKGKL
+575 DAKHN

>member
-1 MVGIDYIVIVLYFL
+1 
-15 GLVGVSLWVSRSIKS
+15 
-30 SADMFIAG
+30 
-38 RNSSWWLSGMST
+38 MST

-71 FVAVL
+71 IVAAL

-86 LVGRYLSGKWR
+86 FVGRYLTGKWR
-97 QMSIKSPGEYLTIR
+97 EMKIKSPGEYLTIR
-111 FGKRSLNF
+111 FGKRSLSF
-119 YTLLGIIGRGFHTA
+119 YTLLGVIGRGFHTA
-133 VALYAISVVMSTL
+133 VALYAIAVVMSTL
-146 MTLPEGHFMAD
+146 MILPEGHFMAD
-157 PETGNLAVG
+157 AAGHLSVSWA
-166 WGILILGVITLLY
+166 ILILGVITLLY
-179 TVLGGFL
+179 TILGGFL
-186 AVLMTDVIQFGVLIA
+186 AVLMTDVVQFGVLIT

-207 PLSINA
+207 PLSIDA
-213 IGGLDNFIAG
+213 VGGLGNFVAS
-223 APEGYFIPVS
+223 APEGYFTPVS
-233 GEYPWFWLI
+233 AEYPWFWLI

-267 ASDARKSTYL
+267 ARDARKSTYL
-277 VGALYLLTPLI
+277 VGVLYLLTPII

-294 VFRQM
+294 AFRQI

-308 YILMSKAVLMKG
+308 YILMSSHVLMKG
-320 MLGVMLAAMVS
+320 MVGVMLAAMVS

-350 DIYGDRHPEVDE
+350 DIYGDKHPQVGE
-362 KRLIRIGRIFTF
+362 KGLIRVGRIFTF
-374 AFGAAI
+374 VFGAAI

-425 LLTAMIITYVC
+425 LLTAMVITYACGV
-436 SIFGLA
+436 FGLA
-442 FKFSPAVRALFE
+442 FKFSDAVRATFE

-468 VPVVLLMVMELRA
+468 VPVLLLTIMELWA
-481 KAKGAIDPGYARVQ
+481 KYKGTTDAGYERIQA
-495 SIIDPE
+495 IIDPQVDQE
-501 AEKQPSAEMARATKR
+501 PSEEMKRATKR

-531 IAALLVLQLVTES
+531 IALLLVYQLFAEQYTP
-544 YELAVERI
+544 AVERI
-552 MIGGVA
+552 MVWAVAIMIGI
-558 VMVGIAVVY
+558 GILY
-567 FVYRYFDS
+567 GVYRYI
-575 KKDAKGKL
+575 DAKRNADN

>member
-15 GLVGVSLWVSRSIKS
+15 GLIAVSLLVSRRIKS

-71 FVAVL
+71 IVAAL

-86 LVGRYLSGKWR
+86 FIGRYLSGKWR
-97 QMSIKSPGEYLTIR
+97 EMKIKSPGEYLTIR
-111 FGKRSLNF
+111 FGKHSLSF

-133 VALYAISVVMSTL
+133 VALYAISIVMSTL
-146 MTLPEGHFMAD
+146 MVLPEGHFMAGAD
-157 PETGNLAVG
+157 GHLSVS
-166 WGILILGVITLLY
+166 WGIIILGVITLLY

-186 AVLMTDVIQFGVLIA
+186 AVLMTDVIQFGVLIT

-213 IGGLDNFIAG
+213 VGGLENFVAS
-223 APEGYFIPVS
+223 APEGYFTPVS
-233 GEYPWFWLI
+233 NEYPWFWLI

-267 ASDARKSTYL
+267 VSDARKSTYL
-277 VGALYLLTPLI
+277 VGVLYLLTPII

-294 VFRQM
+294 AFRQI

-308 YILMSKAVLMKG
+308 YILMSEHVLMKG

-350 DIYGDRHPEVDE
+350 DIYGQKHPEVGE
-362 KRLIRIGRIFTF
+362 KGLIRTGRIFTF
-374 AFGAAI
+374 AFGGAI
-380 VALALLIPY
+380 TALALLIPY

-425 LLTAMIITYVC
+425 LLSAMVITYC
-436 SIFGLA
+436 CGIFGLA
-442 FKFSPAVRALFE
+442 FKFSPTVRATFE

-468 VPVVLLMVMELRA
+468 VPVVLLTLMELWA
-481 KAKGAIDPGYARVQ
+481 KHKGTTDPGYERIQA
-495 SIIDPE
+495 IIDPDANIE
-501 AEKQPSAEMARATKR
+501 PSAEMKQATKN
-516 YSHMAVTCFVVTLLA
+516 YSHMAITCFVVTLLA
-531 IAALLVLQLVTES
+531 IATLLLLQLFTES
-544 YELAVERI
+544 YSTDTENV
-552 MIGGVA
+552 MIGGIA
-558 VMVGIAVVY
+558 IMVGIAVVY
-567 FVYRYFDS
+567 AIY
-575 KKDAKGKL
+575 

>member
-15 GLVGVSLWVSRSIKS
+15 GLIAVSVLVSRSIKS

-65 VAYRSG
+65 VAFRSG

-86 LVGRYLSGKWR
+86 FVGRYLSGKWR
-97 QMSIKSPGEYLTIR
+97 EMKIKSPGEYLTIR

-133 VALYAISVVMSTL
+133 VALYAIAIVMSTL

-157 PETGNLAVG
+157 ASGHLAVS
-166 WGILILGVITLLY
+166 WAIVILGIITLLY
-179 TVLGGFL
+179 TILGGFL
-186 AVLMTDVIQFGVLIA
+186 AVLMTDVIQFGVLIT

-213 IGGLDNFIAG
+213 IGGLDNFVAN
-223 APEGYFIPVS
+223 APEGYFTPVS
-233 GEYPWFWLI
+233 AEYPWFWLI

-267 ASDARKSTYL
+267 VSDAKKSTYL

-294 VFRQM
+294 VFRQIE
-299 VPDANPEQA
+299 PTANPEQA
-308 YILMSKAVLMKG
+308 YILMSDHVLMKG

-350 DIYGDRHPEVDE
+350 DIYGQKHPEVGE
-362 KRLIRIGRIFTF
+362 KGLIRIGRIFTF

-380 VALALLIPY
+380 IALALLIPY

-395 VVVTVLTMI
+395 VVVTILTMI

-425 LLTAMIITYVC
+425 LLTAMIITYAC
-436 SIFGLA
+436 GIFGLA
-442 FKFSPAVRALFE
+442 FKFSDAVRANFE

-468 VPVVLLMVMELRA
+468 VPVILLAIMELWA
-481 KAKGAIDPGYARVQ
+481 KHKGTIDPGYARVQ
-495 SIIDPE
+495 AILDPQADTE
-501 AEKQPSAEMARATKR
+501 PSAEMKRATKR

-531 IAALLVLQLVTES
+531 IAALLVQQLFTES
-544 YELAVERI
+544 YDAAVERI
-552 MIGGVA
+552 MVGGIA
-558 VMVGIAVVY
+558 VMVGIAAVY
-567 FVYRYFDS
+567 AIYRYI
-575 KKDAKGKL
+575 DAKHN

>member
-1 MVGIDYIVIVLYFL
+1 MVGIDYIVIVIYFL
-15 GLVGVSLWVSRSIKS
+15 GLIAVSVLVSRSIKS

-65 VAYRSG
+65 VAFRSG

-86 LVGRYLSGKWR
+86 FVGRYLSGKWR
-97 QMSIKSPGEYLTIR
+97 EMKIKSPGEYLTIR

-133 VALYAISVVMSTL
+133 VALYAIAIVMSTL
-146 MTLPEGHFMAD
+146 MTLPEGHFMANAS
-157 PETGNLAVG
+157 GHLAVS
-166 WGILILGVITLLY
+166 WAIVILGIITLLY
-179 TVLGGFL
+179 TILGGFL
-186 AVLMTDVIQFGVLIA
+186 AVLMTDVIQFGVLIT

-213 IGGLDNFIAG
+213 IGGLDNFVAN
-223 APEGYFIPVS
+223 APEGYFTPVS
-233 GEYPWFWLI
+233 AEYPWFWLI

-267 ASDARKSTYL
+267 VSDAKKSTYL

-294 VFRQM
+294 VFRQIE
-299 VPDANPEQA
+299 PTANPEQA
-308 YILMSKAVLMKG
+308 YILMSDHVLMKG

-350 DIYGDRHPEVDE
+350 DIYGQKHPEVGE
-362 KRLIRIGRIFTF
+362 KGLIRIGRIFTF

-380 VALALLIPY
+380 IALALLIPY

-395 VVVTVLTMI
+395 VVVTILTMI

-425 LLTAMIITYVC
+425 LLTAMIITYAC
-436 SIFGLA
+436 GIFGLA
-442 FKFSPAVRALFE
+442 FKFSDAVRANFE

-468 VPVVLLMVMELRA
+468 VPVILLAIMELWA
-481 KAKGAIDPGYARVQ
+481 KHKGTIDPGYARVQ
-495 SIIDPE
+495 AILDPQADTE
-501 AEKQPSAEMARATKR
+501 PSAEMKRATKR

-531 IAALLVLQLVTES
+531 IAALLVQQLLTES
-544 YELAVERI
+544 YDAAVERI
-552 MIGGVA
+552 MIGGIA

-567 FVYRYFDS
+567 AIYRYI
-575 KKDAKGKL
+575 DAKHN

>member
-15 GLVGVSLWVSRSIKS
+15 GLIAVSLLVSRRIKS

-71 FVAVL
+71 IVAAL

-86 LVGRYLSGKWR
+86 FIGRYLSGKWR
-97 QMSIKSPGEYLTIR
+97 EMKIKSPGEYLTIR
-111 FGKRSLNF
+111 FGKHSLSF

-133 VALYAISVVMSTL
+133 VALYAISIVMSTL
-146 MTLPEGHFMAD
+146 MVLPEGHFMAGAD
-157 PETGNLAVG
+157 GHLSVS
-166 WGILILGVITLLY
+166 WGIIILGVITLLY

-186 AVLMTDVIQFGVLIA
+186 AVLMTDVIQFGVLIT

-213 IGGLDNFIAG
+213 VGGLENFVAS
-223 APEGYFIPVS
+223 APEGYFTPVS
-233 GEYPWFWLI
+233 NEYPWFWLI

-267 ASDARKSTYL
+267 VSDARKSTYL
-277 VGALYLLTPLI
+277 VGVLYLLTPII

-294 VFRQM
+294 VFRQI

-308 YILMSKAVLMKG
+308 YILMSEHVLMKG

-350 DIYGDRHPEVDE
+350 DIYGQKHPEVGE
-362 KRLIRIGRIFTF
+362 KGLIRTGRIFTF
-374 AFGAAI
+374 AFGGAI
-380 VALALLIPY
+380 IALALLIPY

-417 SKRLTQKH
+417 SKCLTQKH
-425 LLTAMIITYVC
+425 LLSAMVITYC
-436 SIFGLA
+436 CGIFGLA
-442 FKFSPAVRALFE
+442 FKFSPTVRATFE

-468 VPVVLLMVMELRA
+468 VPVVLLTLMELWA
-481 KAKGAIDPGYARVQ
+481 KHKGTTDPGYERIQA
-495 SIIDPE
+495 IIDPDANIE
-501 AEKQPSAEMARATKR
+501 PSAEMKQATKN
-516 YSHMAVTCFVVTLLA
+516 YSHMAITCFVVTLLA
-531 IAALLVLQLVTES
+531 IAALLLLQLFTES
-544 YELAVERI
+544 YSTDTENV
-552 MIGGVA
+552 MIGGIA
-558 VMVGIAVVY
+558 IMVGIAVVY
-567 FVYRYFDS
+567 AIYRYFD
-575 KKDAKGKL
+575 AKHN

>member
-15 GLVGVSLWVSRSIKS
+15 GLIAVSVLVSRSIKS

-65 VAYRSG
+65 VAFRSG

-86 LVGRYLSGKWR
+86 FVGRYLTGKWR
-97 QMSIKSPGEYLTIR
+97 EMKIKSPGEYLTIR

-133 VALYAISVVMSTL
+133 VALYAIAVVMSTL
-146 MTLPEGHFMAD
+146 MTLPEGHF
-157 PETGNLAVG
+157 LAG
-166 WGILILGVITLLY
+166 ANGHLSISWAIIILGIITLLY

-186 AVLMTDVIQFGVLIA
+186 AVLMTDVIQFGVLIT

-223 APEGYFIPVS
+223 APDGYFTPVS
-233 GEYPWFWLI
+233 AQYPWFWLI
-242 LWFFVNSFTI
+242 LWFIVNSFTI

-267 ASDARKSTYL
+267 VSDARKSTYL
-277 VGALYLLTPLI
+277 VGVLYLLTPII

-294 VFRQM
+294 VFRQIE
-299 VPDANPEQA
+299 PTAEPEQA
-308 YILMSKAVLMKG
+308 YILMSDHVLMKG

-350 DIYGDRHPEVDE
+350 DIYGQKHPEVSE
-362 KRLIRIGRIFTF
+362 KRLIRIGRIFTLT
-374 AFGAAI
+374 FGAAI
-380 VALALLIPY
+380 IALALLIPY

-425 LLTAMIITYVC
+425 LLTAMIITYAC
-436 SIFGLA
+436 GIFGLA
-442 FKFSPAVRALFE
+442 FKFSDAVRASFE
-454 WINPNVLESVIGTV
+454 WINPNVLESVIGTL
-468 VPVVLLMVMELRA
+468 VPVILLAIMELWA
-481 KAKGAIDPGYARVQ
+481 KHKGTVDPGYERVQ
-495 SIIDPE
+495 AILDPE
-501 AEKQPSAEMARATKR
+501 SDTEPSAEMKRATKR

-531 IAALLVLQLVTES
+531 IAALLVQQLVTES
-544 YELAVERI
+544 YSAEVERI
-552 MIGGVA
+552 MIGSIA
-558 VMVGIAVVY
+558 VMVGIAVLYVI
-567 FVYRYFDS
+567 YRFI
-575 KKDAKGKL
+575 DAKRN

>member
-1 MVGIDYIVIVLYFL
+1 MVGIDYIVIVIYFL
-15 GLVGVSLWVSRSIKS
+15 GLIAVSVLVSRSIKS

-65 VAYRSG
+65 VAFRSG

-86 LVGRYLSGKWR
+86 FVGRYLSGKWR
-97 QMSIKSPGEYLTIR
+97 EMKIKSPGEYLTIR

-133 VALYAISVVMSTL
+133 VALYAIAIVMSTL
-146 MTLPEGHFMAD
+146 MTLPQGHFMAD
-157 PETGNLAVG
+157 ASGHLAVS
-166 WGILILGVITLLY
+166 WAIVILGVITLLY
-179 TVLGGFL
+179 TILGGFL
-186 AVLMTDVIQFGVLIA
+186 AVLMTDVIQFGVLIT

-223 APEGYFIPVS
+223 APEGYFTPVS
-233 GEYPWFWLI
+233 AEYPWFWLI

-267 ASDARKSTYL
+267 VSDARKSTYL

-294 VFRQM
+294 VFRQIE
-299 VPDANPEQA
+299 PTANPEQA
-308 YILMSKAVLMKG
+308 YILMSDHVLMKG

-350 DIYGDRHPEVDE
+350 DIYGQKHPEVGE
-362 KRLIRIGRIFTF
+362 KGLIRIGRIFTF
-374 AFGAAI
+374 AFGTAI
-380 VALALLIPY
+380 IALALLIPY

-395 VVVTVLTMI
+395 VVVTILTMI

-425 LLTAMIITYVC
+425 LLTAMIITYAC
-436 SIFGLA
+436 GIFGLA
-442 FKFSPAVRALFE
+442 FKFSDAVRANFE

-468 VPVVLLMVMELRA
+468 VPVILLSIMELWA
-481 KAKGAIDPGYARVQ
+481 KRKGTIDPGYARVQ
-495 SIIDPE
+495 AILDPQADTE
-501 AEKQPSAEMARATKR
+501 PSAEMKRATKR

-531 IAALLVLQLVTES
+531 IAALLIQQLFTES
-544 YELAVERI
+544 YDAAVERI
-552 MIGGVA
+552 MIGGIA

-567 FVYRYFDS
+567 AIYRYI
-575 KKDAKGKL
+575 DAKHN

>member
-1 MVGIDYIVIVLYFL
+1 MVGIDYIVIVIYFL
-15 GLVGVSLWVSRSIKS
+15 GLIAVSVLVSRSIKS

-65 VAYRSG
+65 VAFRSG

-86 LVGRYLSGKWR
+86 FVGRYLSGKWR
-97 QMSIKSPGEYLTIR
+97 EMKIKSPGEYLTIR

-133 VALYAISVVMSTL
+133 VALYAIAIVMSTL
-146 MTLPEGHFMAD
+146 MSLPQGHFMAD
-157 PETGNLAVG
+157 ASGHLAVS
-166 WGILILGVITLLY
+166 WAIVILGVITLLY
-179 TVLGGFL
+179 TILGGFL
-186 AVLMTDVIQFGVLIA
+186 AVLMTDVIQFGVLIT

-213 IGGLDNFIAG
+213 IGGLDNFVAG
-223 APEGYFIPVS
+223 APEGYFTPVS
-233 GEYPWFWLI
+233 AEYPWFWLI

-267 ASDARKSTYL
+267 VSDARKSTYL

-294 VFRQM
+294 VFRQIE
-299 VPDANPEQA
+299 PTANPEQA
-308 YILMSKAVLMKG
+308 YILMSDHVLMKG

-350 DIYGDRHPEVDE
+350 DIYGQKHHEVGE
-362 KRLIRIGRIFTF
+362 KGLIRIGRIFTF

-380 VALALLIPY
+380 IALALLIPY

-395 VVVTVLTMI
+395 VVVTILTMI

-425 LLTAMIITYVC
+425 LLTAMIITYAC
-436 SIFGLA
+436 GIFGLA
-442 FKFSPAVRALFE
+442 FKFSDAVRANFE

-468 VPVVLLMVMELRA
+468 VPVILLAIMELWA
-481 KAKGAIDPGYARVQ
+481 KRKGTIDPGYARVQ
-495 SIIDPE
+495 AILDPQADTE
-501 AEKQPSAEMARATKR
+501 PSAEMKRATKR

-531 IAALLVLQLVTES
+531 IAALLVQQLFTES
-544 YELAVERI
+544 YDAAVERI
-552 MIGGVA
+552 MIGGIA

-567 FVYRYFDS
+567 AIYRYI
-575 KKDAKGKL
+575 DAKHN

>member
-15 GLVGVSLWVSRSIKS
+15 GLIAVSVLVSRSIKS
-30 SADMFIAG
+30 SADMFIAD

-65 VAYRSG
+65 VAFRSG

-86 LVGRYLSGKWR
+86 FVGRYLSGKWR
-97 QMSIKSPGEYLTIR
+97 EMKIKSPGEYLTIR

-133 VALYAISVVMSTL
+133 VALYAIAIVMSTL
-146 MTLPEGHFMAD
+146 MTLPQGHFMAD
-157 PETGNLAVG
+157 ASGHLAVS
-166 WGILILGVITLLY
+166 WAIVILGIITLLY
-179 TVLGGFL
+179 TILGGFL
-186 AVLMTDVIQFGVLIA
+186 AVLMTDVIQFGVLIT

-213 IGGLDNFIAG
+213 IGGLDNFVAN
-223 APEGYFIPVS
+223 APEGYFTPVS
-233 GEYPWFWLI
+233 AEYPWFWLI

-267 ASDARKSTYL
+267 VSDAKKSTYL

-294 VFRQM
+294 AFRQIE
-299 VPDANPEQA
+299 PTANPEQA
-308 YILMSKAVLMKG
+308 YILMSDHVLMKG

-350 DIYGDRHPEVDE
+350 DIYGQKHPEVGE
-362 KRLIRIGRIFTF
+362 KGLIRIGRIFTF

-380 VALALLIPY
+380 IALALLIPY

-395 VVVTVLTMI
+395 VVVTILTMI

-425 LLTAMIITYVC
+425 LLTAMIITYAC
-436 SIFGLA
+436 GIFGLA
-442 FKFSPAVRALFE
+442 FKFSDAVRANFE

-468 VPVVLLMVMELRA
+468 VPVILLAIMELWA
-481 KAKGAIDPGYARVQ
+481 KHKGTIDPGYARVQ
-495 SIIDPE
+495 AILDPQADTE
-501 AEKQPSAEMARATKR
+501 PSAEMKRATKR

-531 IAALLVLQLVTES
+531 IAALLVQQLFTES
-544 YELAVERI
+544 YDAAVERI
-552 MIGGVA
+552 MIGGIA
-558 VMVGIAVVY
+558 VMVGISVVY
-567 FVYRYFDS
+567 AIYRYI
-575 KKDAKGKL
+575 DAKHN

>member
-1 MVGIDYIVIVLYFL
+1 MVGIDYLVIVLYFL
-15 GLVGVSLWVSRSIKS
+15 GLIAVSVLVSRSIKS

-97 QMSIKSPGEYLTIR
+97 AMKIKSPGEYLTIR
-111 FGKRSLNF
+111 FGERSLSF

-146 MTLPEGHFMAD
+146 MVLPEGHFMAAAN
-157 PETGNLAVG
+157 GHLAVG

-201 VVIFMI
+201 VVLFMI
-207 PLSINA
+207 PLSINT
-213 IGGLDNFIAG
+213 IGGLDNFVAG
-223 APEGYFIPVS
+223 APEGYFTPVS
-233 GEYPWFWLI
+233 AEYPWFWLI

-294 VFRQM
+294 VFRQLQ
-299 VPDANPEQA
+299 PDANPEQA
-308 YILMSKAVLMKG
+308 YILMSKTVLMKG

-350 DIYGDRHPEVDE
+350 DIYGRRHPEVDE
-362 KRLIRIGRIFTF
+362 KRLIRIGRIFTL

-442 FKFSPAVRALFE
+442 FKFSADVRALFE

-468 VPVVLLMVMELRA
+468 VPVVLLGIMELRA
-481 KAKGAIDPGYARVQ
+481 KAKGTIDPGYARIQ
-495 SIIDPE
+495 ATLDPE
-501 AEKQPSAEMARATKR
+501 ADKQPSADMVRATKR

-531 IAALLVLQLVTES
+531 IAALLVQQLVTES
-544 YELAVERI
+544 YDAAVERI

-567 FVYRYFDS
+567 FVYKYFDS
-575 KKDAKGKL
+575 KKDAKD

>member
-15 GLVGVSLWVSRSIKS
+15 GLIAVSLLVSRRIKS

-71 FVAVL
+71 IVAAL

-86 LVGRYLSGKWR
+86 FIGRYLSGKWR
-97 QMSIKSPGEYLTIR
+97 EMKIKSPGEYLTIR
-111 FGKRSLNF
+111 FGKHSLSF

-133 VALYAISVVMSTL
+133 VALYAISIVMSTL
-146 MTLPEGHFMAD
+146 MVLPEGHFMAGAD
-157 PETGNLAVG
+157 GHLSVS
-166 WGILILGVITLLY
+166 WGIIILGVITLLY

-186 AVLMTDVIQFGVLIA
+186 AVLMTDVIQFGVLIT

-213 IGGLDNFIAG
+213 VGGLENFVAS
-223 APEGYFIPVS
+223 APEGYFTPVS
-233 GEYPWFWLI
+233 NEYPWFWLI

-267 ASDARKSTYL
+267 VSDARKSTYL
-277 VGALYLLTPLI
+277 VGVLYLLTPII

-294 VFRQM
+294 AFRQI

-308 YILMSKAVLMKG
+308 YILMSEHVLMKG

-350 DIYGDRHPEVDE
+350 DIYGQKHPEVGE
-362 KRLIRIGRIFTF
+362 KGLIRTGRIFTF
-374 AFGAAI
+374 AFGTAI
-380 VALALLIPY
+380 TLLALLIPY

-425 LLTAMIITYVC
+425 LLSAMVITYC
-436 SIFGLA
+436 CGIFGLA
-442 FKFSPAVRALFE
+442 FKFSPTVRATFE

-468 VPVVLLMVMELRA
+468 VPVVLLTLMELWA
-481 KAKGAIDPGYARVQ
+481 KHKGTTDPGYERIQA
-495 SIIDPE
+495 IIDPDANIE
-501 AEKQPSAEMARATKR
+501 PSAEMKQATKN
-516 YSHMAVTCFVVTLLA
+516 YSHMAITCFVVTLLA
-531 IAALLVLQLVTES
+531 IAALLLLQLFTES
-544 YELAVERI
+544 YSTDTENV
-552 MIGGVA
+552 MIGGIA
-558 VMVGIAVVY
+558 IMVGIAVVY
-567 FVYRYFDS
+567 AIYRYFD
-575 KKDAKGKL
+575 AKHN